1 MIKKLAK
8 SIREYKKPAIL
19 TSISVMLEVIMEV
32 LIPYVMASLIDEG
45 VSCGDISA
53 TLKYGLI
60 LTIMAIMSLL
70 FGFLSGSFCAT
81 ASSGFSKNLRKD
93 MFEKIQTFSFSNIDK
108 YSSAGLVTRLTT
120 DISYVQ
126 NAFQMLIRLAIRAPL
141 MLIFTII
148 MTISINAQLSLV
160 FAVAGPIL
168 CLLIFLVL
176 RKVHPSFKK
185 VIQEYEDLNRV
196 VEENVRGARVVKSYV
211 REDYEIEKFDITSEQ
226 IYKDYSH
233 ARKLMSLNSPIMSAT
248 AYACLLVISFL
259 GAKIIVNSSGTALE
273 CGQLTTMFSYT
284 MQILSSLLMF
294 SYVLMGFTISR
305 PSAERIVEILDEVP
319 SIKNPE
325 SPIMKVKNG
334 DIDFENVSFSYKGD
348 ISKLCLKDVNLHIK
362 SGETIGILGATGSS
376 KTTLV
381 SLIPRL
387 FDATSGEI
395 FVGGKNVKEYDL
407 AVLRD
412 SVSMVL
418 QKNVLFSGT
427 VKENLLWGNKN
438 ASDEEIKQA
447 CDIACAS
454 EFVEKMP
461 EKYDTHI
468 EQGGSNVSGGQ
479 KQRLCI
485 ARALLKKPKILILD
499 DSTSAVDTKTD
510 ARIKK
515 ALRETMPKVT
525 KIVIAQ
531 RVSSVQ
537 DADRIII
544 LDGGKIVAIGS
555 HKELLKTSDL
565 YNEIYNSQTKK
576 GGK

>member
-60 LTIMAIMSLL
+60 LTIMAIMSLF

-259 GAKIIVNSSGTALE
+259 GAKIIVNSGGTALE

>member
-19 TSISVMLEVIMEV
+19 TSVFVTLEVVLEV

-45 VSCGDISA
+45 VSGGNMPV
-53 TLKYGLI
+53 TLKFGLI
-60 LTIMAIMSLL
+60 LSLMAIMSLV

-81 ASSGFSKNLRKD
+81 ASAGFSKNLRKD
-93 MFEKIQTFSFSNIDK
+93 MFRKIQTFSFSNIDK

-120 DISYVQ
+120 DVWYVQ
-126 NAFQMLIRLAIRAPL
+126 SAFQMLIRLAIRAPL
-141 MLIFTII
+141 MLIFTMI
-148 MTISINAQLSLV
+148 MTISINAQLAIV
-160 FAVAGPIL
+160 FAVAGPVL
-168 CLLIFLVL
+168 CGLLYLVL

-211 REDYEIEKFDITSEQ
+211 REEHEIEKFDVTSEQ

-248 AYACLLVISFL
+248 IYACMLVISFL
-259 GAKIIVNSSGTALE
+259 GAKIIVNSGGTALE

-284 MQILSSLLMF
+284 MQILSSLMMLSF
-294 SYVLMGFTISR
+294 VLMGFTISR
-305 PSAERIVEILDEVP
+305 PSAERIVEVLDEVP
-319 SIKNPE
+319 AIKNPE
-325 SPIMKVKNG
+325 NPIMKVKNG
-334 DIDFENVSFSYKGD
+334 DIDFDNVSFSYKDD
-348 ISKLCLKDVNLHIK
+348 ISKLCLKDVDLHIK

-387 FDATSGEI
+387 FDATSGDI
-395 FVGGKNVKEYDL
+395 LVGGKNVKEYDL
-407 AVLRD
+407 TVLRD

-438 ASDEEIKQA
+438 ATDEEMKQA

-461 EKYDTHI
+461 QKYDTHI

-510 ARIKK
+510 AKIKK
-515 ALRETMPKVT
+515 ALQKTMPKVT
-525 KIVIAQ
+525 KIIIAQ

-537 DADRIII
+537 DADRIVI
-544 LDGGKIVAIGS
+544 LDGGRIVAVGS
-555 HKELLKTSDL
+555 HKELLKTSKL
-565 YNEIYNSQTKK
+565 YKDIYDSQTKK